1 MEERGSSVYDFL
13 LDPNILQFCVEEFAQ
28 SLSEPQKF
36 ELDDIIQARNFRDE
50 RCIFL
55 LSSEVRKIAIK
66 FDKTSPTKGHLKRE
80 FERLLELDSYFQN
93 LQNFDVI
100 KPLYLSDSG
109 LFFVTEQVQA
119 PTAIQ
124 AVREPSVMLP
134 RTDVYR
140 RAGEWLHHMHSS
152 GPQEVAKFWPGWLMK
167 RINDPQTLANTLVK
181 PEVYEPLMDHITA
194 CAHKARGNKILKC
207 VSHGDFHGNNLLMSE
222 AVTYGLDLTAMGVNF
237 AVHDITKL
245 FMMDVVLDADAASL
259 DKSGIVAQHTQ
270 AFFDAYKHPID
281 AGVLGFCVKARMLI
295 TLLRTTA
302 QSYAA
307 SKYQQRK
314 FGELLKRVQFA
325 CK

>member
-1 MEERGSSVYDFL
+1 MNKGSSSVYDFL
-13 LDPNILQFCVEEFAQ
+13 LDPDILHACVEEFVGAF
-28 SLSEPQKF
+28 PQAHDF
-36 ELDDIIQARNFRDE
+36 ELEDVIQARDFRGE
-50 RCIFL
+50 RCVFL
-55 LSSEVRKIAIK
+55 LSSKSQKIAIK
-66 FDKTSPTKGHLKRE
+66 YDKTSPTKGR
-80 FERLLELDSYFQN
+80 
-93 LQNFDVI
+93 LQNEYAQLLKLDTYFKNRTNDDVV
-100 KPLYLSDSG
+100 KPLYLSDTGS
-109 LFFVTEQVQA
+109 FFVTQRIEA
-119 PTAIQ
+119 PTAMHALRDDATLSSCEI
-124 AVREPSVMLP
+124 
-134 RTDVYR
+134 YR
-140 RAGEWLHHMHSS
+140 RAGQWLHHLHSFER
-152 GPQEVAKFWPGWLMK
+152 QEQAPFWPGWLMK

-181 PEVYEPLMDHITA
+181 PEVYEPLVDHITA

-281 AGVLGFCVKARMLI
+281 ADVLGFCVKARMLI

-325 CK
+325 FK